1 MRIAILWTRL
11 SGYLNVCLKELA
23 SREGVEI
30 FVSHEVAGSD
40 APFDDSI
47 LVDVES
53 HFLAD

>member
-1 MRIAILWTRL
+1 MKIAILWTRL